1 METNSASLSEML
13 VLILFLGAVAYIL
26 GLIFQV
32 LIMYF
37 NKVKSK
43 TFLKATVLLILTRIC
58 SITLSL
64 LLWKFWFLS
73 IDVMLGPI
81 LLPALVA
88 EIVVSPIFLRL
99 FGYKIILKPQ

>member
-13 VLILFLGAVAYIL
+13 VLILFLGAIAYIL
-26 GLIFQV
+26 GIVFQV

-37 NKVKSK
+37 NKSKSK
-43 TFLKATVLLILTRIC
+43 TFPRTTALLILTRIC
-58 SITLSL
+58 TITLSL

-81 LLPALVA
+81 LLPALMA
-88 EIVVSPIFLRL
+88 EIVVSPFFLKL
-99 FGYKIILKPQ
+99 FGYKILLKSQ